1 VGASDSG
8 EPARPTRSGEA
19 AAHALVFVL
28 FFTSGFAALLYQ
40 VIWQRVLAL
49 FSGADVYSVT
59 IIVAAFMAGLGCGSL
74 VGGHVADRVSA
85 GRRVLLFA
93 LAELAVAA
101 FAFVSLPLYHDV
113 LHERFGHLGG
123 SPLTLALLLFVS
135 LLWPTFFMGMS
146 LPLLARALTRRV
158 EGSADTVG
166 ALYAVNT
173 LGAAV
178 GALLTTWVLV
188 RTLGF
193 DATVRLGAWLNVG
206 AAAGALLLRPFF
218 AAAATRDAS
227 PGPAAVGAAAPAEP
241 SGAQRGLAVP
251 AWIAIYGVSG
261 FVALSLEIAWFRLLG
276 VVVKSTAFT
285 FGTLLSLYL
294 AGLTVGTVAGIR
306 WARRS
311 ARPAAVF
318 LLLQAGVSAY
328 AGLSLLALGA
338 MLARLPAMEPLQQYL
353 ASYEPLDMRLA
364 LDAFGTLLSAPSSLG
379 GDGAYALKQFLMLYV
394 AVPLVVIGP
403 PTVMMGLSFPL
414 LQKVVQRDLA
424 SLGRRVGWLQ
434 TSNICGSML
443 GAGLTGWV
451 FLRYLGTAATLRLLV
466 LLGVFFL
473 GLAVHVWRGR
483 RAATGGAVAALAVC
497 LVALAIP
504 GQASLWATLHG
515 TTRDRVLSAED
526 GSGLSV
532 LKSRDPGLRGG
543 IGVYANGLGQSDIPF
558 PDHHL
563 TLGMLPA
570 MLHPDPRRIAIIG
583 LGSGA
588 TLYAAGGR
596 AETTRITS
604 IEIVAPQLETLR
616 QLDRRQR
623 YGGVQSVL
631 EDPRI
636 EFLFADARAV
646 LRQGDER
653 YDVIEADALRP
664 TSAYAGNLFSLE
676 YFTLLRERLAPGGLA
691 VSWAPTE
698 RVVDTF
704 VRVFPHAVLCVA
716 GGVRVLLGS
725 DRPIAWDG
733 AALRARL
740 TSDFSRAYYAR
751 AGVDVERYA
760 RIFGAVEPTF
770 FSPRDDRRG
779 LTDVNTDLFPR
790 DEFLV
795 PRAR

>member
-1 VGASDSG
+1 VEATPNQETGG
-8 EPARPTRSGEA
+8 PARSHHA
-19 AAHALVFVL
+19 AVRAIVFVL

-74 VGGHVADRVSA
+74 VGGHVADRVGP
-85 GRRVLLFA
+85 GRRVLIFA

-101 FAFVSLPLYHDV
+101 FAFVSLSFYHDV
-113 LHERFGHLGG
+113 LYERFGHLAG
-123 SPLTLALLLFVS
+123 SPATLALLLFVS

-178 GALLTTWVLV
+178 GALLTTWVLI

-193 DATVRLGAWLNVG
+193 DATVRLGGWLNVA
-206 AAAGALLLRPFF
+206 AAAGALLLHRYFS
-218 AAAATRDAS
+218 AEDARGAS
-227 PGPAAVGAAAPAEP
+227 VPAPVAERAAPAE
-241 SGAQRGLAVP
+241 SGRALRVP

-261 FVALSLEIAWFRLLG
+261 FVALSLEVAWFRLLG

-294 AGLTVGTVAGIR
+294 AGLTVGTFAGIR
-306 WARRS
+306 WARR
-311 ARPAAVF
+311 AERPAAVF
-318 LLLQAGVSAY
+318 LLLQAGVSVY

-338 MLARLPAMEPLQQYL
+338 MVRNLAILAPLQLYL
-353 ASYEPLDMRLA
+353 VGYDPLDMRLA
-364 LDAFGTLLSAPSSLG
+364 LDGLGTLLTDPGSLG
-379 GDGAYALKQFLMLYV
+379 GDGAYALKQLAMLYV
-394 AVPLVVIGP
+394 AVPLLVIGP

-451 FLRYLGTAATLRLLV
+451 FLRYLGTAATLRLLI

-473 GLAVHVWRGR
+473 CLAAYVWRSR
-483 RAATGGAVAALAVC
+483 RAASVTGIGALVTCAVAWGL
-497 LVALAIP
+497 P

-515 TTRDRVLSAED
+515 TTRDRIISAED

-532 LKSRDPGLRGG
+532 LKLADPSVQGAV
-543 IGVYANGLGQSDIPF
+543 GVYANGLGQSAIPF
-558 PDHHL
+558 PEHHL
-563 TLGMLPA
+563 TLGMVPA
-570 MLHPDPRRIAIIG
+570 VLHPAPRRMAIIG

-596 AETTRITS
+596 AETERITA

-616 QLDRRQR
+616 RLDARRR
-623 YGGVQSVL
+623 DGGVSSVL

-636 EFLFADARAV
+636 RFVFADARAI
-646 LRQGDER
+646 LRLGDER

-676 YFTLLRERLAPGGLA
+676 YFTLLRGRLAPGGLA
-691 VSWAPTE
+691 VTWAPTD

-704 VRVFPHAVLCVA
+704 VRVFPYAVLSTV
-716 GGVRVLLGS
+716 GGVRLLVGS
-725 DRPIAWDG
+725 DGPIAWDRD
-733 AALRARL
+733 AARERL
-740 TSDFSRAYYAR
+740 GSAFSRAYYAR
-751 AGVDVERYA
+751 AGIDVDRFA
-760 RIFGAVEPTF
+760 RLLGDAEPTF
-770 FSPRDDRRG
+770 FSPRDDRAG